1 MKRILAVLSLAL
13 ISALSLGNGGCNDAP
28 SVKRHPSAW
37 GTIRYIE
44 RGESMVGG
52 GHTYTIVIEE
62 KSGAIWSV
70 QTCCTQPP
78 VWVGLE
84 GVFSW
89 SDPDSD
95 HTYVHDFWVIRRMN

>member
-28 SVKRHPSAW
+28 KRQQPRAW

-44 RGESMVGG
+44 KGASVVNG

-62 KSGAIWSV
+62 HSGAIWSV
-70 QTCCTQPP
+70 ETCCIQPP
-78 VWVGLE
+78 VWVGLD
-84 GVFSW
+84 GVFEW
-89 SDPDSD
+89 SDPDSQ
-95 HTYVHDFWVIRRMN
+95 HLYVHDFWVIRRMN